1 MSKSNKKLSIIL
13 SILLFLAVL
22 VLAVV
27 LPSTGLILGLGLLLL
42 SFAVTS
48 VAIVKKHRLAYQQGE
63 IAVVAFVRNSF
74 FEVLVVFLT
83 MTLAGFLGRHFARL
97 VTAPISAEFPKFVAG
112 LLVGAVVGT
121 GVGWL
126 VKRMWGHLAPARLV
140 HPSSARPHLD

>member
-22 VLAVV
+22 VLAAV
-27 LPSTGLILGLGLLLL
+27 LPSTGLILGLGLLLF

-48 VAIVKKHRLAYQQGE
+48 VAIVKKHRQACRQGE
-63 IAVVAFVRNSF
+63 IVRVAFVRNSF

-97 VTAPISAEFPKFVAG
+97 ATAPIPAEFPKFVAG
-112 LLVGAVVGT
+112 LLVGALAGA

-126 VKRMWGHLAPARLV
+126 VKMVWGHLALP
-140 HPSSARPHLD
+140 PSARTYPD